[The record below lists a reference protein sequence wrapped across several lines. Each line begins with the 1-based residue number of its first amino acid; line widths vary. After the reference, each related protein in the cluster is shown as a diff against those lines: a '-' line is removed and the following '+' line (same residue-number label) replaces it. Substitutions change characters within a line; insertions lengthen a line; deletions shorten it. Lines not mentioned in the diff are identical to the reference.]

1 MKGRAECDLDVVGL
15 ADLVVGG
22 GGADAEHVVVLRLR
36 LRLLGHRHGS
46 LASLRFEQAE
56 EAATEH
62 GGKERAAR

>member
-22 GGADAEHVVVLRLR
+22 GGADAEHVVVLRL
-36 LRLLGHRHGS
+36 LGHRHGS

>member
-36 LRLLGHRHGS
+36 LLGHRHGS